1 MLDAIRWDA
10 RLIQAFDRC
19 GPHYTTYPPS
29 ERFEARVGGF
39 DLLRALRDSRQAQR
53 PLSLQ
58 VQLPLCTGETLAR
71 RNRPSYLQCLA
82 HEADLIGCHL
92 GPRQRVEQLHLGGAP
107 SALDHDALRQ
117 LLGHLRQRFALL
129 DDDSGDY
136 GIEIDPR
143 VADWPTLGLLRE
155 LGFNR
160 VSIGPQQLGPARI
173 GPARIGPDED
183 GPHLAQTRSL
193 IEAARTLHYRSVN
206 IDLVHG
212 RPGQSPLAFA
222 RTVAALIELQPDRV
236 SLFDHRDRPA
246 RSAPLQALD
255 DPAASQAMRQTCIEQ
270 LTAAGYRYIGLE
282 LFVLPDDDLAM
293 AQEKGRLRRGAGG
306 YSAHGHC
313 DLIGLGLGAI
323 SQLGDLY
330 TQNCEDPR
338 RYQARLAGGQLP
350 VVRGLHCAADDL
362 VRRAVIETL
371 LCDFELEFRALE
383 TRFGLDFRG
392 YFAAAWPGLE
402 RLAGEGLIDL
412 DEQGIDI
419 LPAGRLLVQAVC
431 RLFDRYDAPP
441 CAQAPAPG

>member
-10 RLIQAFDRC
+10 RLIQAHDRD
-19 GPHYTTYPPS
+19 GPRYSSYPPS
-29 ERFEARVGGF
+29 ERFETRVGGF

-53 PLSLQ
+53 PLSLR
-58 VQLPLCTGETLAR
+58 VQLPSSTGEALAR

-92 GPRQRVEQLHLGGAP
+92 GPRQRVEQLHLSGAP

-160 VSIGPQQLGPARI
+160 VSLGPQQLGPARI
-173 GPARIGPDED
+173 GLQRPGQDQD
-183 GPHLAQTRSL
+183 GPCLARTRSL

-212 RPGQSPLAFA
+212 LPGQSPLAFA

-236 SLFDHRDRPA
+236 SLFDPRERSTG
-246 RSAPLQALD
+246 SAPPLE

-293 AQEKGRLRRGAGG
+293 AQEKGRLRRGVGG

-330 TQNCEDPR
+330 TQNHDDPG

-350 VVRGLHCAADDL
+350 VVRGLHCDADER
-362 VRRAVIETL
+362 VRRVVIETL
-371 LCDFELEFRALE
+371 LCDFELDFRALE
-383 TRFGLDFRG
+383 ARFELNFRA
-392 YFAAAWPGLE
+392 YFAAAWPCLE
-402 RLAGEGLIDL
+402 HLADEGLIVL

-419 LPAGRLLVQAVC
+419 LPAGRLLAPAVC
-431 RLFDRYDAPP
+431 RAFDPYAASP
-441 CAQAPAPG
+441 CAPG

>member
-10 RLIQAFDRC
+10 RLIQAHDRG

-29 ERFEARVGGF
+29 ERFQARVGGF

-53 PLSLQ
+53 PLALH
-58 VQLPLCTGETLAR
+58 VQLPMCAGEASAPHNL
-71 RNRPSYLQCLA
+71 PFYLQCLT
-82 HEADLIGCHL
+82 HEIGLIGCHL
-92 GPRQRVEQLHLGGAP
+92 GPSQRVEQLHLGGAP
-107 SALDHDALRQ
+107 SALGHDALRQ
-117 LLGHLRQRFALL
+117 LLGYLRERFALL
-129 DDDSGDY
+129 EDDSGDY

-160 VSIGPQQLGPARI
+160 VSIGPQLPERDEEGP
-173 GPARIGPDED
+173 G
-183 GPHLAQTRSL
+183 LAQTRSL
-193 IEAARTLHYRSVN
+193 IEAARTLNYRSVN

-212 RPGQSPLAFA
+212 RPGQSPLTFA

-236 SLFDHRDRPA
+236 SLFDQRDRLAGSSA
-246 RSAPLQALD
+246 RPPD
-255 DPAASQAMRQTCIEQ
+255 EAASQAMRRTCIEQ

-293 AQEKGRLRRGAGG
+293 AQEKGRLRRGVGG
-306 YSAHGHC
+306 YSSHGHC

-330 TQNCEDPR
+330 TQNCDDPR

-350 VVRGLHCAADDL
+350 VLRGLHCDADDR

-371 LCDFELEFRALE
+371 LCDFELEFKAVE
-383 TRFGLDFRG
+383 TRFNLVFRD

-402 RLAGEGLIDL
+402 QLAGEGLIAL
-412 DEQGIDI
+412 EERGIDI
-419 LPAGRLLVQAVC
+419 LPAGRLLAPAVC
-431 RLFDRYDAPP
+431 RVFDRCAAAPLR
-441 CAQAPAPG
+441 PARGTSMEE

>member
-1 MLDAIRWDA
+1 M
-10 RLIQAFDRC
+10 IQAYDRG
-19 GPHYTTYPPS
+19 GPRFTTYPS
-29 ERFEARVGGF
+29 IEQFQARVGGF

-58 VQLPLCTGETLAR
+58 LQLPLSVGEAIAQ

-82 HEADLIGCHL
+82 HEIDLVGCHL
-92 GPRQRVEQLHLGGAP
+92 GPQQWVEQLHLGGAP
-107 SALDHDALRQ
+107 SALGHDALRQ
-117 LLGHLRQRFALL
+117 LMGHLRQRFALL

-160 VSIGPQQLGPARI
+160 VSIGPQVLDLDWP
-173 GPARIGPDED
+173 GPDED
-183 GPHLAQTRSL
+183 GPCLAQTRSL

-222 RTVAALIELQPDRV
+222 RAVAALIELQPDRV
-236 SLFDHRDRPA
+236 SLFDQRDRQA
-246 RSAPLQALD
+246 GSAPTRPLD
-255 DPAASQAMRQTCIEQ
+255 DAAASQAMRQTCIEQ

-293 AQEKGRLRRGAGG
+293 VQEKGRLRRSVGG
-306 YSAHGHC
+306 YGAHGHC

-330 TQNCEDPR
+330 TQNCDDTL

-350 VVRGLHCAADDL
+350 VVRGLHCDVDDR

-371 LCDFELEFRALE
+371 LCDFELEFRAVE
-383 TRFGLDFRG
+383 TRFNLVFRD
-392 YFAAAWPGLE
+392 YFAAAWPCLE
-402 RLAGEGLIDL
+402 QLAGEGLIVL

-419 LPAGRLLVQAVC
+419 LPAGRLLAPAVC
-431 RLFDRYDAPP
+431 RAFDAYAASP
-441 CAQAPAPG
+441 CAQAPALG